1 MLQAFARRLGHE
13 SALRVLERPF
23 VRYVGNNAREV
34 RRHFHGLRE
43 ALPSLHG
50 VVLFD
55 HVENEPQG
63 IDPVEC
69 LVWKRREI
77 ENYVC
82 SRAALEA
89 FATASA
95 REAEPEN
102 LFTSVECDRRLGAMR
117 EAIAE
122 IQSALK
128 TLGKGSPW
136 SPDIKASDDFL
147 DPLFRAYYPKKL
159 NLPNLMPKRNFY
171 QLVEHIPD
179 SEIDSEIGAKLDAMA
194 SVAVAATATDSEV
207 PSR

>member
-1 MLQAFARRLGHE
+1 ME
-13 SALRVLERPF
+13 SF
-23 VRYVGNNAREV
+23 
-34 RRHFHGLRE
+34 
-43 ALPSLHG
+43 S
-50 VVLFD
+50 FD

-147 DPLFRAYYPKKL
+147 DPLFRAYYQKL
-159 NLPNLMPKRNFY
+159 NMPNLMPKRNFY

-179 SEIDSEIGAKLDAMA
+179 SEIDLEIADKLDAIA
-194 SVAVAATATDSEV
+194 AVGFAATAGD
-207 PSR
+207 